1 MQQAAGGAANAD
13 TNSDDFSEELM
24 LDDEAEAKLMGAIP
38 DNFMHIPRDCYPLV
52 ITFRKLLTMLDG
64 SISRSFFSLNVEDQ
78 QEDAL
83 IMRVTTAPDTVKV
96 EKQTAEVRVGE
107 NGEVVEVGGDHGDND
122 SRQEDEDFS
131 DVDEEGSLSEE
142 DDDEDGL
149 SQDGEREEV
158 SKQGKW
164 EGTEIEFDQFAW
176 TYWPHFDIKLT
187 KNLDPSMVYTEIMS
201 YIKGSVEA
209 LRSPHGRLTREGYV
223 AMAERRSSLYT
234 EQQRD
239 NIYSLFLKYEKQKR
253 ETYEYDVA
261 DLVTH
266 LYLELQ
272 KSGGFLGEKMHFLY
286 VDEVQDFTQA
296 QIALF
301 KFICSN
307 LEQGFVFAGD
317 TAQTIARGVG
327 FRFEDA
333 RRLYYEEFL
342 GKTEQFAVP
351 QKASLEKKVPDLFQ
365 LTMNFRTHIGV
376 VAIADSV
383 VKLLHRFFPNSL
395 DKLDPERS
403 LLHGDL
409 PVFLKTE
416 ENRGLVTSLFDMG
429 GTAGG
434 GGCEFGAEQ
443 VILVRNNEI
452 KHQILTQ
459 IGHKGLV
466 LTVHECKGL
475 EFQVPFPKNLDFMLL
490 LQCCEADW
498 IRESFYYP
506 QRCSR
511 ERWSGELQGE
521 CNKIRVGTLQPMIS
535 CRMTQ

>member
-1 MQQAAGGAANAD
+1 MQQVAGGAANAD
-13 TNSDDFSEELM
+13 TNSDDISEEIM

-78 QEDAL
+78 LEDAL
-83 IMRVTTAPDTVKV
+83 IMRVNTAPDTVKV
-96 EKQTAEVRVGE
+96 ETQTAEVRV
-107 NGEVVEVGGDHGDND
+107 GEVVEVGGDHGDND

-131 DVDEEGSLSEE
+131 DVDEEGSLSEG

-149 SQDGEREEV
+149 SQDGKGEEV
-158 SKQGKW
+158 SKHGKW
-164 EGTEIEFDQFAW
+164 EGTEVEFDRFAW
-176 TYWPHFDIKLT
+176 TYWPHFDMKLT

-201 YIKGSVEA
+201 HIKGSVEA
-209 LRSPHGRLTREGYV
+209 LRSPHGRLTRESYV
-223 AMAERRSSLYT
+223 AMAGRRSSLYT

-365 LTMNFRTHIGV
+365 LTMNFRTHMGV

-395 DKLDPERS
+395 DNLDPERS
-403 LLHGDL
+403 LLHGDV

-443 VILVRNNEI
+443 VILVRTNEI

-459 IGHKGLV
+459 IGHQGLV

-475 EFQVPFPKNLDFMLL
+475 EFQVAIPKNLDIMLFFSYNAVKL
-490 LQCCEADW
+490 LGSVKAFLIPRGAVEKDGQANCENV
-498 IRESFYYP
+498 IRS
-506 QRCSR
+506 
-511 ERWSGELQGE
+511 ELE
-521 CNKIRVGTLQPMIS
+521 LCNP
-535 CRMTQ
+535 

>member
-429 GTAGG
+429 GPAGG

-475 EFQVPFPKNLDFMLL
+475 EFQVPFPKNLDFILL

-498 IRESFYYP
+498 IRESFSYP
-506 QRCSR
+506 RGAVEKDGQANCKENVIRS
-511 ERWSGELQGE
+511 ELE
-521 CNKIRVGTLQPMIS
+521 LCNPGFHAE
-535 CRMTQ
+535 

>member
-1 MQQAAGGAANAD
+1 MQQAAGGVANAD
-13 TNSDDFSEELM
+13 NNSDDVFEEIM

-38 DNFMHIPRDCYPLV
+38 DNFMHIPRNCYPLV

-78 QEDAL
+78 QEDAV
-83 IMRVTTAPDTVKV
+83 IMRVNNDLDMVKV
-96 EKQTAEVRVGE
+96 EKQTAEVGVGK
-107 NGEVVEVGGDHGDND
+107 NGELVEVGCDQGDND
-122 SRQEDEDFS
+122 SRKEDEDFS
-131 DVDEEGSLSEE
+131 DVDEEGNLSEG
-142 DDDEDGL
+142 DEDEDEDESL
-149 SQDGEREEV
+149 QDGKGDEV
-158 SKQGKW
+158 SKHGKGEELGKLGKW
-164 EGTEIEFDQFAW
+164 EGTEVEFERFAW
-176 TYWPHFDIKLT
+176 TYWPHFDVKLT

-201 YIKGSVEA
+201 HIKGSVES
-209 LRSPHGRLTREGYV
+209 LRSPHGRLTWEGYV

-239 NIYSLFLKYEKQKR
+239 KIYSLFLKYEKQKR
-253 ETYEYDVA
+253 ENNEYDIA

-307 LEQGFVFAGD
+307 LEQGFIFAGD

-342 GKTEQFAVP
+342 GNTEQFAVP
-351 QKASLEKKVPDLFQ
+351 QKAPLEKKVPDIFQ
-365 LTMNFRTHIGV
+365 LTMNFRTHMGV
-376 VAIADSV
+376 VSIADSV

-403 LLHGDL
+403 LLCGDV

-416 ENRGLVTSLFDMG
+416 ENRGFVTSLFDMG

-443 VILVRNNEI
+443 VILVRNSES
-452 KHQILTQ
+452 KDQILSQ

-466 LTVHECKGL
+466 LSVHECKGL
-475 EFQVPFPKNLDFMLL
+475 EFQVRIPKSSVIMLFL
-490 LQCCEADW
+490 SYDAVEL
-498 IRESFYYP
+498 IRSIKLF
-506 QRCSR
+506 
-511 ERWSGELQGE
+511 
-521 CNKIRVGTLQPMIS
+521 
-535 CRMTQ
+535 